1 MASSKNEKVTLDSWP
16 GLGTL
21 FWIGIFIPKG
31 PFNFHVGNF
40 PSISYTKEKRVLPF
54 AEV

>member
-1 MASSKNEKVTLDSWP
+1 MASSKNEKVTFRP

-40 PSISYTKEKRVLPF
+40 PSISYAKEKRVLPF